1 MKRSLQPEIK
11 EIRTMLLDPMINLQF
26 QRMRDEL
33 SESEKKLKETQQ
45 ELEAVQFNAQRLK
58 FFSLQHTVCLF
69 Q

>member
-1 MKRSLQPEIK
+1 
-11 EIRTMLLDPMINLQF
+11 MLLDPMINLQF